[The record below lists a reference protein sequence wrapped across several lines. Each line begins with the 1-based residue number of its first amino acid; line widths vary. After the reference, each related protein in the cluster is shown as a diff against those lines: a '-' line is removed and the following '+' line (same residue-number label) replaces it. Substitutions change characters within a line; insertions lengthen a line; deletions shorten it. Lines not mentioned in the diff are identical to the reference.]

1 MKKYTNTYQP
11 ENDAQ
16 LDALL
21 NKRKAPLSQEGLN
34 KVLQDLTLFMR
45 QSIQK
50 KMKNYLPVPKL
61 KKLT

>member
-21 NKRKAPLSQEGLN
+21 NNRVGG
-34 KVLQDLTLFMR
+34 DFD
-45 QSIQK
+45 
-50 KMKNYLPVPKL
+50 
-61 KKLT
+61 

>member
-34 KVLQDLTLFMR
+34 KVLQDLTLLSSVENSTLR
-45 QSIQK
+45 SYHSK
-50 KMKNYLPVPKL
+50 KNR
-61 KKLT
+61 

>member
-34 KVLQDLTLFMR
+34 KVLQDLTLFMSR
-45 QSIQK
+45 DVI
-50 KMKNYLPVPKL
+50 
-61 KKLT
+61 

>member
-21 NKRKAPLSQEGLN
+21 NKRKAPLSHN
-34 KVLQDLTLFMR
+34 V
-45 QSIQK
+45 I
-50 KMKNYLPVPKL
+50 KL
-61 KKLT
+61 RH

>member
-34 KVLQDLTLFMR
+34 KVLQDLTLFM
-45 QSIQK
+45 SGDVIVLAAIYPK
-50 KMKNYLPVPKL
+50 KDEE
-61 KKLT
+61 